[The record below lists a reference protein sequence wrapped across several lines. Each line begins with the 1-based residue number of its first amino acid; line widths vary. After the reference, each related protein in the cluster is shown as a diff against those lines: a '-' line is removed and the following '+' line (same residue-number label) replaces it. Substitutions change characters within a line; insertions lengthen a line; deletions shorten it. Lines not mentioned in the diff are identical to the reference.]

1 MASNAYMKR
10 NIVLSV
16 IAAGLTLLPVAST
29 KAFETAQGVVATPI
43 TTVPFVIATSGNYY
57 LPANLTFTAAA
68 GAAITITASEVV
80 LDLNGRTLSSGI
92 PTAFTVGVLVF
103 NSLDVTVQN
112 GDIDNFGYAGVYL
125 APNSTDVNAK
135 NTVDNIKFNNNLI
148 GVLSISGTS
157 NWVKNCVIDGGDVG
171 IMFQADNGS
180 RASNNILQLQT
191 AHELL
196 GMGVGLVSMGSGG
209 VYFENNEV
217 LKGSNPVGQF
227 MSGTDK
233 FRFETF
239 VGFSTLGPHT
249 GGTDETFNSL

>member
-43 TTVPFVIATSGNYY
+43 TTVPFVISTSGNYY